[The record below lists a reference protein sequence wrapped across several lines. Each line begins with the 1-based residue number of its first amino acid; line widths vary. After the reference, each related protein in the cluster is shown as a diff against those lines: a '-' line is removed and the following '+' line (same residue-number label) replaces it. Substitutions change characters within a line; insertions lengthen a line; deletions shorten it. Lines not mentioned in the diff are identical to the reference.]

1 LERKIRSEEE
11 DTKEINPNIEIS
23 TSLLARRAV
32 GRSPK
37 EIRIP
42 KPEEENP
49 DAGAR
54 LGRRRADFGFV
65 IIVASLP
72 LRPYIP
78 HTHPD
83 FQ

>member
-11 DTKEINPNIEIS
+11 DTKEINPNIEI
-23 TSLLARRAV
+23 RN
-32 GRSPK
+32 PK